1 MSDNLDSALR
11 AEALEGFFRSWVGTA
26 VFCRSCGGVL
36 DYRDAVL
43 AGATIVCG
51 TCYDK
56 FRARFVEMHGEAEVA
71 RAERERAATADFVD
85 GRTFDGGKY
94 AAKRNRKNPRQRA
107 RFYRGSAGID

>member
-11 AEALEGFFRSWVGTA
+11 AEATEGFFRSWVGMT

-43 AGATIVCG
+43 AGDNIVCG
-51 TCYDK
+51 TCYDRM
-56 FRARFVEMHGEAEVA
+56 RAVFVSRHGEAEVA

-94 AAKRNRKNPRQRA
+94 AAKRAARRRRQ
-107 RFYRGSAGID
+107 AGV